1 MKFVDLKIRTKI
13 LSSFGILVGFGII
26 ISFFSILYLFYFRKE
41 IKLFSSEFIPQLE
54 LSSRLS
60 NGTQMT
66 ALNMESYYF
75 TGKNEYFR
83 RARLE
88 LDSLKSISVAAEIL
102 LGESQELTSL
112 EQALS
117 EIRILIPQY
126 EQNVVMTFKTVQD
139 IKNIEAKIEKKS
151 SHSDTELK
159 SLQSDLDNKKSE
171 LERLRVEDVKVTRS
185 LKLNADNLKSNAV
198 SYTLIVADNF
208 NSGVNMATIILV
220 LIIIIGVGFSVFI
233 SIYVS
238 RIITLPLLEGVDFA
252 QKIAGGD
259 LTAEINTKRRDEIGT
274 LASNLYEMSAKI
286 RKIISQVA
294 FTAQNLASASQE
306 VSSTSYHVSQG
317 ASVQASSAEEV
328 SAAIEEMAANIQQN
342 RENAKRTEQLIVNA
356 ETEII
361 TGSQQVLQTVEAIH
375 EIADKTSIIGEI
387 AFQTNILALN
397 AAVEAARAGEHGR
410 GFGVVASEIGK
421 LAERSKIAAREI
433 EKLTKTSV
441 KNAEEAGTLMKK
453 IVPDI
458 KKTSQLVQDIA
469 AASLEQSAGAEQ
481 INLAIQE
488 LNFVTQQNAASSEEL
503 ATNAV
508 ELSAQSEQ
516 LMDTIAFFQTGEL
529 ITRPDRNKQSEYE
542 QDLTKDIS
550 TVKKRGILIDLDQ
563 PDADDSDFE
572 KF

>member
-1 MKFVDLKIRTKI
+1 MRFIDLKIRTKF
-13 LSSFGILVGFGII
+13 LSAFGILVGFGVL
-26 ISFFSILYLFYFRKE
+26 ISFFSILYLLHFRKE

-66 ALNMESYYF
+66 AFNMEGYYL
-75 TGKNEYFR
+75 TGKTEYFR
-83 RARLE
+83 RARQE
-88 LDSLKSISVAAEIL
+88 LDSLKSISVAAEML
-102 LGESQELTSL
+102 LEESEELTSL

-117 EIRILIPQY
+117 DIRILIPQY
-126 EQNVVMTFKTVQD
+126 EQAIVMAFKTVQD
-139 IKNIEAKIEKKS
+139 IKYIEAKIDKNPS
-151 SHSDTELK
+151 LSAPALK
-159 SLQSDLDNKKSE
+159 SLQSELAGKKAE
-171 LERLRVEDVKVTRS
+171 LERIRVEDARVTRS
-185 LKLNADNLKSNAV
+185 LRINADNLRGSAV

-208 NSGVNMATIILV
+208 NNSVNMATLIMIVIIIL
-220 LIIIIGVGFSVFI
+220 GVGFSVFI
-233 SIYVS
+233 AIYVS
-238 RIITLPLLEGVDFA
+238 RIITLPLLEGVHFA
-252 QKIAGGD
+252 KKIASGD
-259 LTAEINTKRRDEIGT
+259 LTAELNTKRRDEIGT
-274 LASNLYEMSAKI
+274 LATNLYEMSGKI
-286 RKIISQVA
+286 REIISHVS
-294 FTAQNLASASQE
+294 FTAQNLSGASQE
-306 VSSTSYHVSQG
+306 LSSTSYLVSQG

-342 RENAKRTEQLIVNA
+342 RENAKQTEQLIVNA
-356 ETEII
+356 ETEILN
-361 TGSQQVLQTVEAIH
+361 GSHQVLQTVDAMH

-458 KKTSQLVQDIA
+458 QKTSRLVQEIA
-469 AASLEQSAGAEQ
+469 AASLEQSAGADQ

-488 LNFVTQQNAASSEEL
+488 LNSVTQQNAASSEEL

-529 ITRPDRNKQSEYE
+529 YSRPERNIKSEYE
-542 QDLTKDIS
+542 QDLMKAAQTG
-550 TVKKRGILIDLDQ
+550 KKRGVLIDLDQ
-563 PDADDSDFE
+563 PEANDGDFE
-572 KF
+572 RF